1 MTDFLRKIAVCRRE
15 KIRKKNGR
23 SPNYTPY
30 LYNNQDRT
38 TSETGT
44 LACYDTV
51 LQTVYTLPPLIFV
64 PTYLKVFW
72 WPYSAR
78 GADPRDVIS
87 RTPQKP
93 NHPIPPVDRAHFCAS
108 KCTQFRA
115 SRHSRAAFS
124 EPDTKAER
132 KCRKCPKMDNNLWN

>member
-1 MTDFLRKIAVCRRE
+1 MDSLIHWT
-15 KIRKKNGR
+15 G
-23 SPNYTPY
+23 
-30 LYNNQDRT
+30 NQDRT

-44 LACYDTV
+44 LACYDAV

-132 KCRKCPKMDNNLWN
+132 KCRKCPKWITIYGINPGVTKLQSRCM